1 MKKTLKKFA
10 AVGLSLTS
18 VMGLVACGSNSGNQ
32 DTTKATVDWANV
44 QTLQVLILSGFVQN
58 ILATMIQLRMHSLQ
72 AISLM

>member
-32 DTTKATVDWANV
+32 EDRKSVV
-44 QTLQVLILSGFVQN
+44 
-58 ILATMIQLRMHSLQ
+58 
-72 AISLM
+72 

>member
-32 DTTKATVDWANV
+32 DTTKARPNQD
-44 QTLQVLILSGFVQN
+44 
-58 ILATMIQLRMHSLQ
+58 
-72 AISLM
+72 